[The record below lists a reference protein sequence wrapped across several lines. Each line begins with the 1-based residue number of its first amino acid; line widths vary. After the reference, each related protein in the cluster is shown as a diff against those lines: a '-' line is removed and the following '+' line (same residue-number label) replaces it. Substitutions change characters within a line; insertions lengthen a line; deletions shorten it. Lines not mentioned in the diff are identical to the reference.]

1 MLSLIA
7 AGGTGLDIGRILLEL
22 GIIDEIVNEPVGGA
36 HTDPAAAEFVFARP
50 DLQIVQF
57 PV

>member
-22 GIIDEIVNEPVGGA
+22 GIILCAAKVTAELAERVGIPAVLGEILAG
-36 HTDPAAAEFVFARP
+36 
-50 DLQIVQF
+50 
-57 PV
+57 